1 MDGLSTLGSAGER
14 MIRRLRRFLSAVH
27 ENRTLRVINETQ
39 NLCIQKQDATITLQ
53 LRVIQML
60 KDDLAVV
67 ATDRDAL
74 YDWKLKAILLGQ
86 AVRETDKKPIV
97 LH

>member
-1 MDGLSTLGSAGER
+1 

-27 ENRTLRVINETQ
+27 ENRTLRVISKTQ
-39 NLCIQKQDATITLQ
+39 SLCIEKQEATIALQ

-67 ATDRDAL
+67 ATDRDQL

-86 AVRETDKKPIV
+86 AVRETDKKNVV